1 MPKPAIKKTIQGIYE
16 ATFSEVGD
24 QFLDVLVEE
33 IAILFNVQTVMIH
46 RLLSAKEFRDMKHSE
61 GCPSIQLIKTPN
73 AHLSA
78 DEQYLF
84 IKACHST
91 LPQQPALTKYS
102 AVALSSF
109 PDNSPHIKTLEDVTH
124 YVTQDASLS
133 GTVYPSYSSFVG
145 LRLDLDSR
153 EPIGLISIM
162 HDKPLEKQQLDHIA
176 CILKAVQRRVTNEIS
191 RLRQRDN
198 LIVIKNAALQDAE
211 YKLRFLADMSHEIRT
226 PLNAVVALTDLLL
239 QEKQSLNE
247 EQVEHLQVIQT
258 SGNHLLTVIND
269 ILDFSKMNHGSKFK
283 LEYRKFSLRKC
294 IKDALNMARH
304 QAANSQY
311 PKQIHIVE
319 CPLEIKDDIPVPQL
333 LQQLEASG
341 ILAHKHGTNQ
351 QTSLP
356 FIWKVD
362 PDIPDYLMGD
372 SMRLTQILI
381 NLCSNAAKFTK
392 QGGIH
397 VKISKPDTD
406 KSNFRERY
414 DARVESVYQKYAMR
428 RRKKAPIVP
437 SSDSSDSCYY
447 YETEDEQTVPQ
458 EDQNGRVVL
467 EISVTD
473 TGIGMPA
480 SRLPLL
486 FKSFSQIDI
495 STARKYGGTGLGLA
509 ISSMLVNRMGGG
521 LWVESEEGVGSRFAL
536 TLPIAIAQDIP
547 TSPSSSISSTE
558 SLFIIYNIIIYPT
571 PSQQHQDYKA

>member
-1 MPKPAIKKTIQGIYE
+1 
-16 ATFSEVGD
+16 
-24 QFLDVLVEE
+24 
-33 IAILFNVQTVMIH
+33 
-46 RLLSAKEFRDMKHSE
+46 
-61 GCPSIQLIKTPN
+61 
-73 AHLSA
+73 
-78 DEQYLF
+78 
-84 IKACHST
+84 
-91 LPQQPALTKYS
+91 
-102 AVALSSF
+102 
-109 PDNSPHIKTLEDVTH
+109 
-124 YVTQDASLS
+124 
-133 GTVYPSYSSFVG
+133 
-145 LRLDLDSR
+145 
-153 EPIGLISIM
+153 M

-294 IKDALNMARH
+294 IK
-304 QAANSQY
+304 
-311 PKQIHIVE
+311 
-319 CPLEIKDDIPVPQL
+319 
-333 LQQLEASG
+333 
-341 ILAHKHGTNQ
+341 
-351 QTSLP
+351 
-356 FIWKVD
+356 
-362 PDIPDYLMGD
+362 
-372 SMRLTQILI
+372 
-381 NLCSNAAKFTK
+381 
-392 QGGIH
+392 
-397 VKISKPDTD
+397 
-406 KSNFRERY
+406 
-414 DARVESVYQKYAMR
+414 
-428 RRKKAPIVP
+428 
-437 SSDSSDSCYY
+437 
-447 YETEDEQTVPQ
+447 EDEQTVPQ

-558 SLFIIYNIIIYPT
+558 SLCTPQTSEPRAQSTIQTNVHNHSHNLQHNNIPDTKSTASGLQNMISKTHRPETVPKKVQQEENLALEHPIKVLLAEDNILNQKIALSILKRLGYQDVTIASNGKEALDLILKQEFDVVFMDLYMPEMDGLEATRHIRQELKKNVYIIALTASASKQDRNICIESGMNDFISKPFT
-571 PSQQHQDYKA
+571 MTEMKAALRKVYTTK